1 MPEREITWSK
11 EKLLLRA
18 IYVGLA
24 VLAVFFVKAVIDQ
37 VPVRILALSV
47 LIALVLF
54 SWKTFKR
61 SPKQS
66 AHIFVLCSY
75 FGLHIAIATHG
86 GFISMGMTAL
96 FFPAVMAL
104 LLIGAKAGHVWVA
117 VSLLT
122 IVAYFVID
130 LMGVSLPVLTE
141 AENLR
146 THHLLGLLVLT
157 IGSYLLGFSLY
168 RLSLMYSLKLQ
179 QKILQLKAEGERRKI
194 AEISA
199 NEASNAKSFFL
210 ANMTHEIRTPLNGIV
225 GIVDLLNDTDLNQQ
239 QRDYIRTLNEASHL
253 LLEQVNDILDFSK
266 IESGEFELH
275 NSVFSVME
283 CINGL
288 VSLFSLSAHHKGLK
302 FTCDISKNIPEG
314 VFCDEKCL
322 RQIFSNLISNAIKY
336 THEGSIHVNIDYVN
350 NELLF
355 SCKDTGLGISQTA
368 QAQLFEPFTQDCTDE
383 TQFIQGTGLGLSIT
397 KSLCEIMHGRI
408 SVVSEIHEGSVFT
421 AAIPM
426 DEARLSKAPDPQET
440 TNKKANNKLHVLV
453 VEDNLVNQIVL
464 KGLLK
469 KIDCTF
475 DVCDDGV
482 QALEYLRNNKHPDV
496 VMSDIQM
503 PNMNGYELIKAIRAD
518 DNLKHLN
525 VLALTATATV
535 EEHMKTEQA
544 GFDGFFTKPIERT
557 KVVDYFSTFNDNKER

>member
-11 EKLLLRA
+11 EKLLLRT
-18 IYVGLA
+18 IYVGLL
-24 VLAVFFVKAVIDQ
+24 VVGIFLSKAILDQ
-37 VPVRILALSV
+37 IPLRIGLLSG
-47 LIALVLF
+47 LLLLVVSSLLL
-54 SWKTFKR
+54 FKR

-66 AHIFVLCSY
+66 AHLIIVCVYL
-75 FGLHIAIATHG
+75 GLNISIYTHG
-86 GFISMGMTAL
+86 GFASMGMTAM
-96 FFPAVMAL
+96 FVPAVVAL
-104 LLIGAKAGHVWVA
+104 LLIGSKVGHTWIVITLVTILFYF
-117 VSLLT
+117 SLN
-122 IVAYFVID
+122 IFD
-130 LMGVSLPVLTE
+130 VSLPLLTDVN
-141 AENLR
+141 NLPEHR
-146 THHLLGLLVLT
+146 LLGLLVLSG
-157 IGSYLLGFSLY
+157 GSYLLGFSLY

-179 QKILQLKAEGERRKI
+179 QKILQLKAEGERRKL
-194 AEISA
+194 AEASA
-199 NEASNAKSFFL
+199 NQASNAKSFFL

-225 GIVDLLNDTDLNQQ
+225 GIVDLLNDTNLDSQQ
-239 QRDYIRTLNEASHL
+239 KEYIRTLNEASHL

-288 VSLFSLSAHHKGLK
+288 VSLFSLSAHHKGLT
-302 FTCDISKNIPEG
+302 FTCEISQGMPQG
-314 VFCDEKCL
+314 VYSDEKCL
-322 RQIFSNLISNAIKY
+322 RQVFSNLISNAIKY
-336 THEGSIHVNIDYVN
+336 THEGGIHVNIDYAN
-350 NELLF
+350 NELIF
-355 SCKDTGLGISQTA
+355 SCKDTGLGITKKA
-368 QAQLFEPFTQDCTDE
+368 QKQLFDPFTQDSTDE

-397 KSLCEIMHGRI
+397 KSLCEIMHGHI
-408 SVVSEIHEGSVFT
+408 NVVSEIHKGSTFT
-421 AAIPM
+421 ATIPM
-426 DEARLSKAPDPQET
+426 DEARLSKTSESIHE
-440 TNKKANNKLHVLV
+440 NKNEVVNKLHVLV

-482 QALEYLRNNKHPDV
+482 QALEYLRSHKHPDV

-503 PNMNGYELIKAIRAD
+503 PNMNGYELIKAIRED
-518 DNLKHLN
+518 ETLKDLH

-557 KVVDYFSTFNDNKER
+557 KVVDYFSKFND

>member
-18 IYVGLA
+18 IYLGLVVVA
-24 VLAVFFVKAVIDQ
+24 IFLSKAVIDQ
-37 VPVRILALSV
+37 VLVRVLALSV
-47 LIALVLF
+47 LFSLVLF
-54 SWKTFKR
+54 CWKLFKD
-61 SPKQS
+61 SPKWS
-66 AHIFVLCSY
+66 AQLFILCAY
-75 FGLHIAIATHG
+75 LGLNIAIATHG
-86 GFISMGMTAL
+86 GFNSMGMTAL

-104 LLIGAKAGHVWVA
+104 LLIGAKAGHIWV
-117 VSLLT
+117 VVCLVT
-122 IVAYFVID
+122 ILGYFVFN
-130 LMGVSLPVLTE
+130 LLGVTFPVLTQVKDM
-141 AENLR
+141 NV
-146 THHLLGLLVLT
+146 HHLLGLLVLT
-157 IGSYLLGFSLY
+157 ISSYLLGFSLY

-179 QKILQLKAEGERRKI
+179 QKILQLKAEGERRKL
-194 AEISA
+194 AEASA
-199 NEASNAKSFFL
+199 NQASNAKSFFL

-225 GIVDLLNDTDLNQQ
+225 GIVDLLNDTNLDSQQ
-239 QRDYIRTLNEASHL
+239 KEYIRTLNEASHL

-283 CINGL
+283 CISGL

-302 FTCDISKNIPEG
+302 FTCEISQDMPQG
-314 VFCDEKCL
+314 VYSDEKCL
-322 RQIFSNLISNAIKY
+322 RQVFSNLISNAIKY
-336 THEGSIHVNIDYVN
+336 THEGGIHVNIDYVD
-350 NELLF
+350 NELIF
-355 SCKDTGLGISQTA
+355 SCKDTGLGITKRA
-368 QAQLFEPFTQDCTDE
+368 QKQLFEPFTQDSTDE

-397 KSLCEIMHGRI
+397 KSLCEIMHGHI
-408 SVVSEIHEGSVFT
+408 NVVSEIHKGSTFT
-421 AAIPM
+421 ATIPM
-426 DEARLSKAPDPQET
+426 DEARLSKTPESIHEHEKDVI
-440 TNKKANNKLHVLV
+440 NKLHVLV

-482 QALEYLRNNKHPDV
+482 QAMEYLRSHKHPDV

-503 PNMNGYELIKAIRAD
+503 PNMNGYELIKAIRED
-518 DNLKHLN
+518 ETLKDLH

-557 KVVDYFSTFNDNKER
+557 KVVDYFSKFND

>member
-11 EKLLLRA
+11 EKLLRRA
-18 IYVGLA
+18 IYVGLVVVA
-24 VLAVFFVKAVIDQ
+24 IFLSKAVIDQ
-37 VPVRILALSV
+37 IPVRIFALSV
-47 LIALVLF
+47 LLSLVLF
-54 SWKTFKR
+54 SWKLFKDAPKR
-61 SPKQS
+61 S
-66 AHIFVLCSY
+66 AHLFVVCAYL
-75 FGLHIAIATHG
+75 GLHIAIATHG

-104 LLIGAKAGHVWVA
+104 LLIGAKAGHVWV
-117 VSLLT
+117 VVCIST
-122 IVAYFVID
+122 VMGYFVID
-130 LMGVSLPVLTE
+130 YMGVTLPVLTE
-141 AENLR
+141 VQNLR
-146 THHLLGLLVLT
+146 IHRLLGLLVIA

-179 QKILQLKAEGERRKI
+179 QKIQQLKIEGERRKR
-194 AEISA
+194 AEVSA

-239 QRDYIRTLNEASHL
+239 QKDYIRTLNEASHL

-288 VSLFSLSAHHKGLK
+288 VSLFSLSAHHKGLQ
-302 FTCDISKNIPEG
+302 FTCDISPNIPEG

-336 THEGSIHVNIDYVN
+336 THEGGIHVNIDYKN
-350 NELLF
+350 NELVF
-355 SCKDTGLGISQTA
+355 SCKDTGLGITQQAQT
-368 QAQLFEPFTQDCTDE
+368 QLFEPFTQDNTDE
-383 TQFIQGTGLGLSIT
+383 NQFIQGTGLGLSIT
-397 KSLCEIMHGRI
+397 KSLCEIMHGHI
-408 SVVSEIHEGSVFT
+408 NVVSEIHEGSVFT
-421 AAIPM
+421 ATIPM
-426 DEARLSKAPDPQET
+426 DAARLTKVVDETQEPG
-440 TNKKANNKLHVLV
+440 KKLINKLHVLV

-475 DVCDDGV
+475 DVCDDGL
-482 QALEYLRNNKHPDV
+482 QALDYLRNNKHPDV

-544 GFDGFFTKPIERT
+544 GFDGFFTKPIERN
-557 KVVDYFSTFNDNKER
+557 KVVEYFSKFSDKNS